1 MKIISLLKAVL
12 TEDMNLFKYSSRKNT
27 TKFKKMLLPIFLFL
41 IVVSSILSYS
51 ILIGTE
57 LNKVNLNYVL
67 LTMFVFIVTSLTF
80 IQGIYKSQSILF
92 EAKDNDLLFSLPI
105 KKSHILFVRIFKL
118 LLFQCFY
125 YQHLLPIFI
134 LSIQV
139 LTFISYL

>member
-12 TEDMNLFKYSSRKNT
+12 TEDMNMFKYSSKKNT

-41 IVVSSILSYS
+41 VVVSSILSYS

-92 EAKDNDLLFSLPI
+92 EAKDNDL
-105 KKSHILFVRIFKL
+105 
-118 LLFQCFY
+118 
-125 YQHLLPIFI
+125 
-134 LSIQV
+134 
-139 LTFISYL
+139 